1 MATRV
6 FNFASSSLLV
16 ENLKNFFP
24 EMGTSETEVKQA
36 MTKVLKTYLKGF
48 GLNLKKI
55 RTKKGIN
62 QVPFAKQLGVTQTTY
77 SFWETGSHV
86 PRLSKISMISELLG
100 IDVGELFF
108 DEISNPT
115 QNIDIGYLPIYDG
128 SSFFS
133 KTYEDIAT
141 KRVLLS
147 PKELILDAYRGE
159 YDFAFKSKDT
169 AVVGESFSIPLNA
182 LVMCSSAGLIAE
194 KEKDLLLCSGKIVL
208 ISITRQQALLKRVFF
223 DGKILKVESLSKDE
237 QNYEFPLTE
246 DAYNEME
253 NKTKAIYHNQ
263 LIYISDI
270 EIFAIARK
278 CVFDL

>member
-48 GLNLKKI
+48 GLNLKKL

-62 QVPFAKQLGVTQTTY
+62 QVPFARQLGVSQTTY
-77 SFWETGSHV
+77 SSWETGSHV

-100 IDVGELFF
+100 IDVGELF

-115 QNIDIGYLPIYDG
+115 QNIGYLPIYDG

-147 PKELILDAYRGE
+147 PKELILDVYRGE

-182 LVMCSSAGLIAE
+182 LVMWSSDMIMDWAMKKKNSRKVRATME
-194 KEKDLLLCSGKIVL
+194 
-208 ISITRQQALLKRVFF
+208 SI
-223 DGKILKVESLSKDE
+223 
-237 QNYEFPLTE
+237 
-246 DAYNEME
+246 
-253 NKTKAIYHNQ
+253 
-263 LIYISDI
+263 
-270 EIFAIARK
+270 
-278 CVFDL
+278 

>member
-36 MTKVLKTYLKGF
+36 MTKVLKTYLKEF
-48 GLNLKKI
+48 RLNLKKL

-77 SFWETGSHV
+77 SSWETGSHV

-100 IDVGELFF
+100 IDVGELF
-108 DEISNPT
+108 DEKN
-115 QNIDIGYLPIYDG
+115 IGYLPIYDG

-147 PKELILDAYRGE
+147 PKELILDVYRGE

-194 KEKDLLLCSGKIVL
+194 KEKDLFLCSGKIVL

-246 DAYNEME
+246 EAYNGME
-253 NKTKAIYHNQ
+253 DKTKAIYHNQ

>member
-36 MTKVLKTYLKGF
+36 MTKVLKTYLKEF
-48 GLNLKKI
+48 GLNLKKL

-77 SFWETGSHV
+77 SSWETGSHV

-100 IDVGELFF
+100 IDVGELF
-108 DEISNPT
+108 DEKN
-115 QNIDIGYLPIYDG
+115 IGYLPIYDG

-147 PKELILDAYRGE
+147 PKELILDVYRGE

-194 KEKDLLLCSGKIVL
+194 KEKDLFLCSGKIVL